1 MKPRFLLDENVE
13 WVILRRLRRQYPN
26 IHVLAVGEPNSP
38 PLQTKD
44 PALLDWIETNHY
56 ILVTWDRRSMP
67 QHIADH
73 YDKGGQLPG
82 VFLLR
87 RGASFF
93 AIVEA
98 LHLIW
103 EASEAEEYQNVIL
116 YLP

>member
-1 MKPRFLLDENVE
+1 VKPRFLLDENVE
-13 WVILRRLRRQYPN
+13 WTILRRLRRHYPTM
-26 IHVLAVGEPNSP
+26 HVLAVGEPNAP
-38 PLQTKD
+38 PLHSKD
-44 PALLDWIETNHY
+44 PDLLDWIETHQY

-67 QHIADH
+67 QHLADH

-87 RGASFF
+87 RDASFS

-98 LHLIW
+98 LYLVW
-103 EASEAEEYQNVIL
+103 EASEAEEYKNSIL

>member
-13 WVILRRLRRQYPN
+13 WTILRRLRRQYPAIN
-26 IHVLAVGEPNSP
+26 VVAVGESTAP
-38 PLQTKD
+38 PLQSKD
-44 PALLDWIETNHY
+44 PVLLDWIEAQGY

-87 RGASFF
+87 PSTPFPQ
-93 AIVEA
+93 IVDA

-103 EASEAEEYQNVIL
+103 EASEADEYQNVIL
-116 YLP
+116 YIP